1 VRVSKA
7 YPAIIPLTLA
17 LSREGRGKRFQIKA
31 MIKTRDIGPVKI
43 LFGKFPAFPYCNTLL
58 IRDGQTLLVDPACEQ
73 RALQALAV
81 EGGIDFLFNTHYHPD
96 HIRYNGF
103 FAGAEFMVHRE
114 DAPCF
119 RSLDSMAAWV
129 GIKGTEYEKS
139 WKSSMNEDFGFQ
151 ERAIIREVEDGMTLS
166 LGKITIQFMHLPGHT
181 PGHSGFFISELKI
194 LFMADMELSPLGPWY
209 HNRQADI
216 ESVICSVEK
225 IRKVSA
231 DYYIPSH
238 GQEVFT
244 GDIGPRLDRY
254 LENIYAREEKIL
266 RALEVPRTL
275 DEVTSLSLISRF
287 RLARNQVWYLFERN
301 MIEKHLDRLLAQ
313 EKISRRGEKY
323 RRET

>member
-1 VRVSKA
+1 
-7 YPAIIPLTLA
+7 
-17 LSREGRGKRFQIKA
+17 
-31 MIKTRDIGPVKI
+31 MIKTREIGPVKI

-73 RALQALAV
+73 TALRALSAD
-81 EGGIDFLFNTHYHPD
+81 GRIDFLFNTHYHPD

-119 RSLDSMAAWV
+119 RSLDSMAEWV
-129 GIKGTEYEKS
+129 GIEGTEYEKS
-139 WKSSMNEDFGFQ
+139 WKSSMVEDFGFQ

-166 LGKITIQFMHLPGHT
+166 LGKITIQFVHLPGHT
-181 PGHSGFFISELKI
+181 PGHSGFFIPELKI
-194 LFMADMELSPLGPWY
+194 LFTADMELSPLGPWY
-209 HNRQADI
+209 HNRRADI
-216 ESVICSVEK
+216 ESVIRSVEK
-225 IRKVSA
+225 IRKISA

-238 GQEVFT
+238 GREISPR
-244 GDIGPRLDRY
+244 DIGPRLDRY

-275 DEVTSLSLISRF
+275 DELTSLSLISGF
-287 RLARNQVWYLFERN
+287 RLARNQAWYLFERN
-301 MIEKHLDRLLAQ
+301 MIEKHLDRLLAH